1 MSRHASNDD
10 LACLAAD
17 CLKPRKAARIQAHMS
32 QCPQC
37 TQVSEQLAGVPT
49 MLASTS
55 YSFPAMPDQLSAR
68 IQTALAA
75 ESGQRLASAPPAE
88 AGRGELPERAGSSRR
103 GWRMPSFSAPS
114 SRILATASALIILA
128 GGGYEIATHVSGQPS
143 QSASGSAGAEVPRA
157 QASQLSLGPNVT
169 YGGDTT
175 PTRTI
180 QTVTSDTNFV
190 PQRLGPQVVAAV
202 RAARLSGAV
211 GAPHSST
218 GTLPPATS
226 GTDIKNS
233 ADGAAMS
240 QAQLAGCL
248 DRLAP
253 DRAILLV
260 DLAKYSGK
268 PATVIVAAANSSLS
282 AEVWVVGHGC
292 SASRG
297 DVLDHRKL
305 TRT

>member
-1 MSRHASNDD
+1 MSPHASTDD

-37 TQVSEQLAGVPT
+37 TQVSEELAGVPT

-55 YSFPAMPDQLSAR
+55 YSFPAMPDQLSSR

-75 ESGQRLASAPPAE
+75 ESGQRLASAPPTE
-88 AGRGELPERAGSSRR
+88 AGRGDLPERAGPPRR
-103 GWRMPSFSAPS
+103 GWRMPSFSGPS
-114 SRILATASALIILA
+114 SRILATAGALVILA
-128 GGGYEIATHVSGQPS
+128 GGGYEIATHVSGDQN
-143 QSASGSAGAEVPRA
+143 QSASSPAGAEVPRA
-157 QASQLSLGPNVT
+157 QASQVSLGPNVT
-169 YGGDTT
+169 YGGNNT
-175 PTRTI
+175 PARTI

-211 GAPHSST
+211 GAAQSSA
-218 GTLPPATS
+218 GTLPSATN
-226 GTDIKNS
+226 GIAVKNS

-260 DLAKYSGK
+260 DLAKYNGK
-268 PATVIVAAANSSLS
+268 PATVIVAAATSSLS
-282 AEVWVVGHGC
+282 AEVWVVGNSC